1 MNLREFT
8 SALIMEDCLR
18 SWPEAAICFTAWK
31 ERSHMHKEVAL
42 RRFAALPYLS
52 VWKNRAWVT
61 VAAPTGK
68 GLLGDLCQMLLL
80 KEQPHWEDKER
91 SSSLYA
97 FTMCVC
103 ALWCQAVHSVPQVF
117 STKPGLHIEKSST
130 LSSTLHAS
138 FLHPSLSEG
147 TLSARV
153 QLLFWAFPGLW
164 NFERLIFS
172 YIFSEVA

>member
-42 RRFAALPYLS
+42 RRFAALPYL
-52 VWKNRAWVT
+52 WKNRAWVT

-103 ALWCQAVHSVPQVF
+103 VCSLMSGGTQCPAGVQHQTRVAYWEILHPVIHTYMLAFYTLHSPRGHSVPAYSFYSGRFQV
-117 STKPGLHIEKSST
+117 
-130 LSSTLHAS
+130 
-138 FLHPSLSEG
+138 SEILKG
-147 TLSARV
+147 
-153 QLLFWAFPGLW
+153 
-164 NFERLIFS
+164 
-172 YIFSEVA
+172 